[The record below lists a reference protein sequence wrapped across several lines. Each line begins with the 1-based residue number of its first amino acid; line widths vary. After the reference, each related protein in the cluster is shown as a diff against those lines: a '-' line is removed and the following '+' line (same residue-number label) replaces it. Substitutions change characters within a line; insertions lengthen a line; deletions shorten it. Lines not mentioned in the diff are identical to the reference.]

1 MKYNYYAVFE
11 KEKDGKYSIY
21 YPDLP
26 GCFSCGDNMEEALYM
41 AKDALEGYLL
51 ISEEDNE
58 FIREPSTYYELDK
71 NLKENEILQLITAD
85 TDFIKKL
92 NISWKWRNYYG
103 YNCKKG
109 QIEKINKEIAKRNL
123 AERRTYT
130 VKEFPESNLS
140 KKAEEALNKIF
151 SSMK

>member
-11 KEKDGKYSIY
+11 KEKGGKYSIY

-92 NISWKWRNYYG
+92 NI
-103 YNCKKG
+103 
-109 QIEKINKEIAKRNL
+109 
-123 AERRTYT
+123 
-130 VKEFPESNLS
+130 
-140 KKAEEALNKIF
+140 
-151 SSMK
+151 

>member
-71 NLKENEILQLITAD
+71 NLKEELDILCDEIGITVTTAF
-85 TDFIKKL
+85 TIFAKKFV
-92 NISWKWRNYYG
+92 R
-103 YNCKKG
+103 
-109 QIEKINKEIAKRNL
+109 
-123 AERRTYT
+123 ERRLPFTIDADPFYSQ
-130 VKEFPESNLS
+130 KNLTRL
-140 KKAEEALNKIF
+140 KKSIEQLENKGGTIHEITEVLDD
-151 SSMK
+151 

>member
-21 YPDLP
+21 YLDLP

-92 NISWKWRNYYG
+92 NI
-103 YNCKKG
+103 
-109 QIEKINKEIAKRNL
+109 
-123 AERRTYT
+123 
-130 VKEFPESNLS
+130 
-140 KKAEEALNKIF
+140 
-151 SSMK
+151 